1 MGCYRVMRTV
11 ILALDSHPLCSI
23 NLTVGPKLTLLLK
36 CFCVQTRFFFF
47 FLATK
52 HSPLYEDSTVWRIHL
67 FQQSFTGEEG
77 KRFVNMSDNGRITV
91 SARVLPAARDRPV
104 LTSHHHRL
112 ANISNFH
119 TVPKYTEVIQ
129 HTSSMYAEIRGR
141 YQKHDAT
148 RLSFQEVD

>member
-1 MGCYRVMRTV
+1 M
-11 ILALDSHPLCSI
+11 
-23 NLTVGPKLTLLLK
+23 
-36 CFCVQTRFFFF
+36 
-47 FLATK
+47 
-52 HSPLYEDSTVWRIHL
+52 
-67 FQQSFTGEEG
+67 
-77 KRFVNMSDNGRITV
+77 NMSDNGRITV

-148 RLSFQEVD
+148 RLSF